1 MYVFAMLSMPLSFM
15 AVSAWTFSVGDK
27 SGRAFARGL
36 LFGLPAALVWVL
48 VRRLLMPVWGSP
60 VLAIIFFAR
69 YWALPL
75 GLTTLAYAAAVGFSS
90 VARDGEYDRLVS
102 FFMGSL
108 SVFGVAHAISSWGG
122 RSAVF
127 SIYLPLMLVAT
138 ALAFPYLLEEA
149 VKDGMP
155 GALKPLALATLGC
168 VVAAF
173 GTAFF
178 FMRLEWLGYL
188 TSALYTAGATALG
201 LSRLLRAPHGAR
213 RGEAWDQRGSNPP
226 PTA

>member
-1 MYVFAMLSMPLSFM
+1 MYVFALLSMPLSFM
-15 AVSAWTFSVGDK
+15 AVSAWAFSVGEK

-36 LFGLPAALVWVL
+36 LFGLPAVFAWILL
-48 VRRLLMPVWGSP
+48 RRLLAPVWGSP
-60 VLAIIFFAR
+60 ALGVVFFAR
-69 YWALPL
+69 YWLLPL
-75 GLTTLAYAAAVGFSS
+75 GLTTLAYAASVGFSS

-108 SVFGVAHAISSWGG
+108 SVFGVVHAISSWGD

-127 SIYLPLMLVAT
+127 SIYVPLMLVAT

-168 VVAAF
+168 AAAAF

-188 TSALYTAGATALG
+188 TSGLYAGAAAWLG
-201 LSRLLRAPHGAR
+201 LSRLFRAR
-213 RGEAWDQRGSNPP
+213 RGASWDQRGSNPP

>member
-1 MYVFAMLSMPLSFM
+1 MYAFALLSMPLSFM
-15 AVSAWTFSVGDK
+15 AVSAWFFGVGEK

-36 LFGLPAALVWVL
+36 LFGLPSVFVWIL
-48 VRRLLMPVWGSP
+48 SRGLLAPVWGSP
-60 VLAIIFFAR
+60 LLAIVFFAR
-69 YWALPL
+69 YWLLPF
-75 GLTTLAYAAAVGFSS
+75 GLTTLAYVAAVGFSS
-90 VARDGEYDRLVS
+90 VARNGEYDRLVS

-108 SVFGVAHAISSWGG
+108 TVFGVAHAISSWGD
-122 RSAVF
+122 RSSVF
-127 SIYLPLMLVAT
+127 SIVLPCMLVAT
-138 ALAFPYLLEEA
+138 ALAFPCLFEEA

-173 GTAFF
+173 GAAFF

-188 TSALYTAGATALG
+188 VSALYTSGAMALG
-201 LSRLLRAPHGAR
+201 LSRLLRANRAGR
-213 RGEAWDQRGSNPP
+213 RGEPWDQRGSNPP